1 MAAAG
6 SAPTGGSASSMLTN
20 IAQQAKKQR
29 MMYATSSVGSA
40 TAGKSSCESPSRKPT
55 QFGAGNGGQQVA
67 RVSVTQKSPN
77 KTG

>member
-40 TAGKSSCESPSRKPT
+40 TAGKSCESPSRKPT